1 MKQRILTV
9 LFTIAITIVFVAPIS
24 FVYLL
29 TKGQVALNEE
39 VFLKRAV
46 LAAAGIPVP
55 LTNEAVVSLFSARAE
70 EIKAGDAAPAHY
82 RIKSEVGGEPSGY
95 VFIRSGPGLW
105 GEITATVGF
114 DVELAL
120 LTGVD
125 FLKQSETPGLGARIS
140 ESWFKE
146 QFRGKKGPF
155 TTVGEGE
162 PASENQFDA
171 ITGASIT
178 SNAVLGILNSTIR
191 QAKSLVK

>member
-9 LFTIAITIVFVAPIS
+9 LFTIAMTIVFVAPIS

-55 LTNEAVVSLFSARAE
+55 SGNGEVVSLFSARAE
-70 EIKAGDAAPAHY
+70 EVKAGDAVPAYY
-82 RIKSEVGGEPSGY
+82 RIQSEAGGQPAGY

-114 DVELAL
+114 DAELAS

-140 ESWFKE
+140 EKWFKE

-162 PASENQFDA
+162 QASENQFDA

-178 SNAVLGILNSTIR
+178 SNAVMSILNSTIS
-191 QAKSLVK
+191 QAKGLVK

>member
-9 LFTIAITIVFVAPIS
+9 LFTIAMTIVFVAPIS

-55 LTNEAVVSLFSARAE
+55 SANGEVVSLFSARAE
-70 EIKAGDAAPAHY
+70 EVKAGDAASASY
-82 RIKSEVGGEPSGY
+82 RIKSEAGGEPAGY
-95 VFIRSGPGLW
+95 VFVRSGPGLW
-105 GEITATVGF
+105 GEITAAVGF
-114 DVELAL
+114 DTELAS

-140 ESWFKE
+140 EKWFTE

-162 PASENQFDA
+162 PASESQFDA

-178 SNAVLGILNSTIR
+178 SNAVMSILNSTIS
-191 QAKSLVK
+191 QAKGLVK

>member
-9 LFTIAITIVFVAPIS
+9 LFTIAVTIVFVAPIS

-39 VFLKRAV
+39 VFLKKAV

-55 LTNEAVVSLFSARAE
+55 SANGEVVSLFSARAE
-70 EIKAGDAAPAHY
+70 EAKTSDAVPAYY
-82 RIKSEVGGEPSGY
+82 RTKSEAGGEPIGY

-114 DVELAL
+114 DSVLST

-140 ESWFKE
+140 EKWFTE

-162 PASENQFDA
+162 PASESQFDA

-178 SNAVLGILNSTIR
+178 SNAVMSILNSTIS
-191 QAKSLVK
+191 QAKGLVK

>member
-9 LFTIAITIVFVAPIS
+9 LFTIAMTIVFVAPIS

-55 LTNEAVVSLFSARAE
+55 SANGEVVSLFSARAE
-70 EIKAGDAAPAHY
+70 EVKAGDAAPASY
-82 RIKSEVGGEPSGY
+82 RIKSEAGGEPAGY
-95 VFIRSGPGLW
+95 VFVRSGPGLW
-105 GEITATVGF
+105 GEITTTVGF
-114 DVELAL
+114 DAELAS

-140 ESWFKE
+140 EKWFTE

-162 PASENQFDA
+162 PAAENQFDA

-178 SNAVLGILNSTIR
+178 SNAVLSILNTTID

>member
-55 LTNEAVVSLFSARAE
+55 PANGEVVSLFSARAE
-70 EIKAGDAAPAHY
+70 EVKAGDAVPAYY
-82 RIKSEVGGEPSGY
+82 RIRSEAGGEPAGY

-105 GEITATVGF
+105 GEITAAVGF
-114 DVELAL
+114 DTELAS

-140 ESWFKE
+140 EKWFTE

-162 PASENQFDA
+162 PASESQFDA

-178 SNAVLGILNSTIR
+178 SNAVMSILNSTIS
-191 QAKSLVK
+191 QAKGLVK

>member
-9 LFTIAITIVFVAPIS
+9 RFTIASTIVFVAPIS

-29 TKGQVALNEE
+29 TKGRVALNEE

-55 LTNEAVVSLFSARAE
+55 SANGEVVSLFSALAE
-70 EIKAGDAAPAHY
+70 EVKAGDAVPLYY
-82 RIKSEVGGEPSGY
+82 RTKSEAGGEPAGY

-114 DVELAL
+114 DSVLST

-140 ESWFKE
+140 ETWFKE

-162 PASENQFDA
+162 PASGSQFDA

-178 SNAVLGILNSTIR
+178 SNAVMSILNSTIS
-191 QAKSLVK
+191 QVKGLVK

>member
-29 TKGQVALNEE
+29 TKERVALNEE

-55 LTNEAVVSLFSARAE
+55 LANAEVVSLFSALAE
-70 EIKAGDAAPAHY
+70 EVKAGDAVPAYY
-82 RIKSEVGGEPSGY
+82 RTKSEAGGEPAGY

-105 GEITATVGF
+105 GEITAAVGF
-114 DVELAL
+114 DTELAS

-140 ESWFKE
+140 EKWFTE

-162 PASENQFDA
+162 PASESQFDA

-178 SNAVLGILNSTIR
+178 SNAVMSILNSTIS
-191 QAKSLVK
+191 QAKGLVK

>member
-1 MKQRILTV
+1 KQRILTV

-55 LTNEAVVSLFSARAE
+55 SANGEVVSLFSARAE
-70 EIKAGDAAPAHY
+70 EVKAGDAAPASY
-82 RIKSEVGGEPSGY
+82 RIKPEAGGEPAGY
-95 VFIRSGPGLW
+95 VFVRSGPGLW
-105 GEITATVGF
+105 GEITTTVGF
-114 DVELAL
+114 DAELAS

-140 ESWFKE
+140 EKWFTE

-162 PASENQFDA
+162 PAAENQFDA

-178 SNAVLGILNSTIR
+178 SNAVLSILNTTID
-191 QAKSLVK
+191 QVKDLAR

>member
-29 TKGQVALNEE
+29 TKGRVALNEE

-55 LTNEAVVSLFSARAE
+55 PANGEVVSLFSARAE
-70 EIKAGDAAPAHY
+70 EVKTGDAVPPYY
-82 RIKSEVGGEPSGY
+82 RIKPEAGGQPAGY

-114 DVELAL
+114 DSVLST

-140 ESWFKE
+140 ETWFKE

-162 PASENQFDA
+162 PASESQFDA

-178 SNAVLGILNSTIR
+178 SNAVMSILNSTIS
-191 QAKSLVK
+191 QAKGLVK